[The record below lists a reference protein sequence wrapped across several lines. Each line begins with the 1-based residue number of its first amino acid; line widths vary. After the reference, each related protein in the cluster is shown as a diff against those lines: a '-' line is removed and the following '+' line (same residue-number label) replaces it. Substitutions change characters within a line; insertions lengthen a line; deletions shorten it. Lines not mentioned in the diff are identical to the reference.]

1 MPTYSFPQF
10 SVTIKDP
17 EVDILMNSI
26 GDKAVDKLLS
36 IDVVLTTTTA
46 QFGVRL
52 DDMPYDTTWDDSDV
66 PTMVNDKLQQY
77 IV

>member
-1 MPTYSFPQF
+1 MPTYKFPEFQ
-10 SVTIKDP
+10 VEITDP
-17 EVDILMNSI
+17 TVDILMNTI

-52 DDMPYDTTWDDSDV
+52 DDMPYDPTWDDADV
-66 PTMVNDKLQQY
+66 PTMVDTKLQEY

>member
-17 EVDILMNSI
+17 EVDILMNTI

-52 DDMPYDTTWDDSDV
+52 EDMPYDPTWDDSDI